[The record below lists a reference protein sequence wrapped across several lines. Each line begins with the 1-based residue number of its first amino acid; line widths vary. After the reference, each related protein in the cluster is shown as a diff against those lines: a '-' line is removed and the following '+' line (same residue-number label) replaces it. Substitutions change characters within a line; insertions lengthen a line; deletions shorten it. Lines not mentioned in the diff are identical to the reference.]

1 MSVTS
6 IPQTIEEVFSTTT
19 YYIDFYQRQYKWD
32 KEPVER
38 LLDDVFYKFNQ
49 DYQKNNSS
57 IEADIVGGRI
67 SSYFLNTY
75 VTNTITNKVYLV
87 DGQQRFTTITLMLIQ
102 LFQLGQQFGSSLTDW
117 VKSKIHGISG
127 PKRIF
132 WLQHEYHLTTLE
144 DLLND
149 IPFSDIKTGS
159 GISAL
164 NMVENSKFIRA
175 WFEKELRTYHQF
187 ESFVYY
193 MLRNIQIVKLDVT
206 QDDVPMVFEVL
217 NDRGVRLK
225 PHEIL
230 KGKLLGQIDKQEL
243 EKLELNMLW
252 DEQVSLINLNN
263 PDDIDNFFEIYIRSK
278 IANSRGTSEKYTSK
292 NYHRILFIGEVED
305 YFKLNRNAGKIKKFL
320 LNEYKYFSNLYNK
333 IKIFRTNFTSNFE
346 YLYFN
351 QLNELSLHFVL
362 ILSSC
367 KLNDV
372 EEDDK
377 IKIISYQYDRLFAL
391 LHLQKAYVNNIIS
404 DLVYT
409 ISNDI
414 RERKADEIAN
424 IFQKHLLSAL
434 SQIKATTVVE
444 SFNYNYFQD
453 VGYADLPTRF
463 KRYFFAR
470 IDYFISKSINSQ
482 TLPNFENLVRNS
494 GSVNGYHIE
503 HILAHNT
510 ENLTLFNNDD
520 QVFERERNRLG
531 GLLLLKGNAN
541 QSSGNESYADK
552 LRTYVGTLLWN
563 ETLHSDTYHS
573 NPDLQSFMNQFG
585 LVLKP
590 VPAFGPNEL
599 EERHKLLSQIIQIIW
614 K

>member
-6 IPQTIEEVFSTTT
+6 FPQTIEEVFSTTT

-32 KEPVER
+32 REPVER
-38 LLDDVFYKFNQ
+38 LLDDIFYKFNQ

-67 SSYFLNTY
+67 GSYFLNTY

-102 LFQLGQQFGSSLTDW
+102 LFQLGQKFGSSLTDW
-117 VKSKIHGISG
+117 IKSKIHGISG

-132 WLQHEYHLTTLE
+132 WLQHEYHLTTME
-144 DLLND
+144 ELLND
-149 IPFSDIKTGS
+149 IAFSDIKTVS
-159 GISAL
+159 GISSV
-164 NMVENSKFIRA
+164 NMVENSKFIRG
-175 WFEKELRTYHQF
+175 WFEKELKSKHQF

-243 EKLELNMLW
+243 EKLELNNLW
-252 DEQVSLINLNN
+252 DKQVSLINSNSPN
-263 PDDIDNFFEIYIRSK
+263 DIDDFFEIYIRSK

-292 NYHRILFIGEVED
+292 NYHRVLFLGEVED
-305 YFKLNRNAGKIKKFL
+305 YFKLNRNPGEIKKFL

-333 IKIFRTNFTSNFE
+333 IKIFRSSFSPDFE

-351 QLNELSLHFVL
+351 QLNELTGHFVL

-367 KLNDV
+367 KLNDL
-372 EEDDK
+372 EEDQK

-391 LHLQKAYVNNIIS
+391 LHLQKAYVNNIIA

-409 ISNDI
+409 ISSEI
-414 RERKADEIAN
+414 REKKAYEIAD

-434 SQIKATTVVE
+434 SQIKATAVTK

-463 KRYFFAR
+463 NRYFFAR
-470 IDYFISKSINSQ
+470 INYFISKETGSQ
-482 TLPNFENLVRNS
+482 TLPNFDNLVRNS

-503 HILAHNT
+503 HILAHNA
-510 ENLTLFNNDD
+510 ENLLLFNNDD
-520 QVFERERNRLG
+520 QVFERGRNRLG

-541 QSSGNESYADK
+541 QSSGNELYADK
-552 LRTYVGTLLWN
+552 LRTYVGTLIWN

-573 NPDLQSFMNQFG
+573 NPDLQLFMKQFG
-585 LVLKP
+585 LALRP
-590 VPAFGPNEL
+590 ISSFGPNEL
-599 EERHKLLSQIIQIIW
+599 EERHTLLSQIVQIIW